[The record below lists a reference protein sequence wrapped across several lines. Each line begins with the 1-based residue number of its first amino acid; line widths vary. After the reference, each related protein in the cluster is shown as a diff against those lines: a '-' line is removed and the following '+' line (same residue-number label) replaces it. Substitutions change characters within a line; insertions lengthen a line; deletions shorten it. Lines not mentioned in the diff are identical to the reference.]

1 MFDRSRQFIATT
13 GAILM
18 ACLGC
23 ALVSTFLVQIP
34 ALQSDSSSNAGQ
46 AFGAASAA
54 STTAALF
61 YMARTMRMQKKE
73 SELQRLALQSQLA
86 ALQAQCDVAGLSRG
100 ELHRTSEALIRGLHM
115 SILKM
120 AVDDPELAAT
130 WPSFERDESA
140 SSNRQRLYMNQVL
153 GLQLLAFEM
162 GYEERHIEAT
172 MRNLFTNPLWCT
184 FWEKRRPDRTQS
196 IPPDTTEGEFSLI
209 VERAYQAAINAIPLR
224 RNGSS

>member
-1 MFDRSRQFIATT
+1 MIERFRQFIATT
-13 GAILM
+13 GAILV

-23 ALVSTFLVQIP
+23 AFVSVLLVQIP
-34 ALQSDSSSNAGQ
+34 LLQSNSSSNAGQ

-73 SELQRLALQSQLA
+73 SELQRLALQSQLE
-86 ALQAQCDVAGLSRG
+86 ALEAQCDVAGLSRG

-130 WPSFERDESA
+130 WPSFDQDESTA
-140 SSNRQRLYMNQVL
+140 SNRQRLYMNQVL

-162 GYEERHIEAT
+162 GYEERHIEAS
-172 MRNLFTNPLWCT
+172 MKHLFSNPLWCE
-184 FWEKRRPDRTQS
+184 FWEKRRLDRAQNV
-196 IPPDTTEGEFSLI
+196 PPDTTEGEFSRI
-209 VERAYQAAINAIPLR
+209 AQRAYEAANNTIPLR
-224 RNGSS
+224 RNG

>member
-1 MFDRSRQFIATT
+1 MMERFRQFIATT
-13 GAILM
+13 GAILA

-23 ALVSTFLVQIP
+23 AFVSVLLVQIP
-34 ALQSDSSSNAGQ
+34 ALQRDSSSNAGQ

-73 SELQRLALQSQLA
+73 SELQRLALQSQLE
-86 ALQAQCDVAGLSRG
+86 ALEEQCDVAGLSRS

-120 AVDDPELAAT
+120 AMDDPELAAT

-140 SSNRQRLYMNQVL
+140 STNRQRLYMNQVL
-153 GLQLLAFEM
+153 GLQLLAMEM
-162 GYEERHIEAT
+162 GYEERHIEAS
-172 MRNLFTNPLWCT
+172 MRYLFNNPLWCE
-184 FWEKRRPDRTQS
+184 FWEKRRMDRAQN
-196 IPPDTTEGEFSLI
+196 IPPDTAEGEFSLI
-209 VERAYQAAINAIPLR
+209 AERAYQAAVSAIPLR
-224 RNGSS
+224 RNG